1 MRFTI
6 KTAKITETKS
16 DCLVIPIFKKGN
28 LIKASQSIDT
38 ANNGIIS
45 DFLKN
50 GDISGK
56 LGQCRMLPVQGKPY
70 KRILLVGCGEYEK
83 YSEKPYKRALA
94 SALKKL
100 SSTSH
105 KSATNFLAVVKTSK
119 KIDYRAARIMAEIW
133 HDITY
138 EYTAT
143 HSKKTKKIALNKLS
157 LGTNGRKINPEMKK
171 GFKHGDVVG
180 KAKQKVRH
188 LADLPAN
195 ICTPSYLV
203 KEARKIAS
211 KHSSVSLTVIN
222 EKEMKRLKMG
232 ALLSVTAGSVEP
244 AKLIVLKYSGGK
256 SSQQPIAIVG
266 KGITFDTGGISLK
279 PSNKMD
285 EMKYDMC
292 GGAAAIGIL
301 QAVAD
306 LKLPINVISIVPA
319 CENLPSGNATKPG
332 DIVTSMS
339 GQTIE
344 VLNTDAEG
352 RLILA
357 DALTYSQRFKP
368 KLIID
373 MATLTGAC
381 IVALGHHLSGLMSN
395 SDDLANKLLAAG
407 EAAGDGTWRLPLG
420 KKYMDQ
426 LKSNFADI
434 GNISGGGGGAGT
446 VTAACFL
453 QKFVK
458 DIEWA
463 HLDIAGVAWLEGSKK
478 GATGRP
484 VALMSEFLIQEANKS

>member
-1 MRFTI
+1 
-6 KTAKITETKS
+6 
-16 DCLVIPIFKKGN
+16 
-28 LIKASQSIDT
+28 
-38 ANNGIIS
+38 
-45 DFLKN
+45 
-50 GDISGK
+50 
-56 LGQCRMLPVQGKPY
+56 
-70 KRILLVGCGEYEK
+70 
-83 YSEKPYKRALA
+83 
-94 SALKKL
+94 
-100 SSTSH
+100 
-105 KSATNFLAVVKTSK
+105 
-119 KIDYRAARIMAEIW
+119 
-133 HDITY
+133 
-138 EYTAT
+138 
-143 HSKKTKKIALNKLS
+143 
-157 LGTNGRKINPEMKK
+157 
-171 GFKHGDVVG
+171 
-180 KAKQKVRH
+180 
-188 LADLPAN
+188 
-195 ICTPSYLV
+195 
-203 KEARKIAS
+203 
-211 KHSSVSLTVIN
+211 VSLTIIN

-301 QAVAD
+301 QVVAD

-426 LKSNFADI
+426 LKSNFADV

-463 HLDIAGVAWLEGSKK
+463 HLDIAGVAWLEGNKK